1 MVLLLLIGC
10 ACGRP
15 PEPGKAA
22 PSAAPSAP
30 AAPKPMEAPPG
41 LIGNVL
47 STSCEPSALVR
58 TADGFL
64 LGDNEDEEHLYAFDD
79 TMALKAT
86 RALPTRVEDIEAIAL
101 LGGSLVVVGSHS
113 RNRSGK
119 AKPDRH
125 RILMADGRVFAVDTT
140 NLPDADALDIE
151 GAIGLNDTLV
161 LGLRAPLAAG
171 LAQLLVVDTG
181 AAAGRIERV
190 VPIDLGGAGVREL
203 TPYRSGFLV
212 ISGPSTDRPVPFGLW
227 WMANLDTAPV
237 KLDVSLPT
245 SSEGAWLSGSTT
257 LRVVVDGDGE
267 PGACSEPGRYWDVE
281 LERLE
286 GEPPG

>member
-15 PEPGKAA
+15 PEPGTAAHPPA
-22 PSAAPSAP
+22 PSAA
-30 AAPKPMEAPPG
+30 AASKPIEAPPG
-41 LIGNVL
+41 LIGDVL
-47 STSCEPSALVR
+47 ATSCEPSALVR

-64 LGDNEDEEHLYAFDD
+64 LGDNEDEERLYEFSD
-79 TMALKAT
+79 TMGLKAT
-86 RALPTRVEDIEAIAL
+86 RPLSTRVEDIEAIAL
-101 LGGSLVVVGSHS
+101 LGGLPVVVGSHS
-113 RNRSGK
+113 RSRSGK

-140 NLPDADALDIE
+140 KLPDADELDIE
-151 GAIGLNDTLV
+151 GAVGLNDALV

-171 LAQLLVVDTG
+171 RAQLLVVDTG
-181 AAAGRIERV
+181 GAAGRIDRV

-212 ISGPSTDRPVPFGLW
+212 ISGPSTDRAVPFGLW
-227 WMANLDTAPV
+227 WMANLDTPPV

-267 PGACSEPGRYWDVE
+267 PGACKEHGRYWDVE
-281 LERLE
+281 LEPLG